1 MGISLKINTIYF
13 DFNHSL
19 GCVYPTLYTIRLL
32 HRFLICYPSS
42 LSSFQACL
50 SFHKTGFL
58 CAVRNFPLNNDLF
71 KHARVF
77 NFLDQKCS
85 FESIHFLTEE
95 LKHYITFTAAEF
107 LQMEVE
113 FLLLILITVDDF
125 EESELDEAT
134 IRTDESVDAKIYRID
149 ILWYYLYMQKI
160 TGTGKSNFENLFKL
174 ANVVFSIVHSNAEE
188 ESLLSRVR
196 KNLTTQRASLQLDGT

>member
-1 MGISLKINTIYF
+1 MIYF

-19 GCVYPTLYTIRLL
+19 GCVYPTLYTLYTTVHCRLL
-32 HRFLICYPSS
+32 HRVYHFSFLICYPSS

-58 CAVRNFPLNNDLF
+58 CAVKNFPLNNDLF
-71 KHARVF
+71 KHARAF

-113 FLLLILITVDDF
+113 FLLLILITLDDF

-134 IRTDESVDAKIYRID
+134 IRTDESGDAKIYRID

-160 TGTGKSNFENLFKL
+160 TGTGKSKFENLFKL
-174 ANVVFSIVHSNAEE
+174 VNVVFSIVHSNAEE

-196 KNLTTQRASLQLDGT
+196 KKLDCTKSKPAT